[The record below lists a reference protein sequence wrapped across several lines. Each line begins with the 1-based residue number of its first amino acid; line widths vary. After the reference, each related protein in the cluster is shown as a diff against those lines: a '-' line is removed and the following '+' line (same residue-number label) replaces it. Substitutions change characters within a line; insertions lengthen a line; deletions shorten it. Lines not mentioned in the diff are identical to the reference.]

1 MSERMKIAIKNFE
14 HTLCLFHVIQ
24 AISKI
29 ERQTSQATLTDNQIQ
44 RFHSELKKKIGKNVS
59 NKP

>member
-1 MSERMKIAIKNFE
+1 MKINIKNFE
-14 HTLCLFHVIQ
+14 HPPCLFHVIQ